1 MGPPS
6 TVSEYIS
13 PSAVLSVDIDSGSRS
28 LIGEPPLHHPRR
40 RLVAPVG
47 TDPSLPRR
55 LLLEEATGHWSV
67 AASYQTLR
75 PHRWRTGMILAL
87 ASCCR
92 DQDEDGAQLEHRR
105 DGQGR
110 RRPEQPRL
118 ALRRA
123 RWHVVRRRLVQS
135 HHMLRLPAG

>member
-55 LLLEEATGHWSV
+55 LLLEEATSHWSA
-67 AASYQTLR
+67 AASYQTSR
-75 PHRWRTGMILAL
+75 PHRRTGMIQAP

-92 DQDEDGAQLEHRR
+92 DQDEDAAQ
-105 DGQGR
+105 
-110 RRPEQPRL
+110 
-118 ALRRA
+118 
-123 RWHVVRRRLVQS
+123 
-135 HHMLRLPAG
+135 